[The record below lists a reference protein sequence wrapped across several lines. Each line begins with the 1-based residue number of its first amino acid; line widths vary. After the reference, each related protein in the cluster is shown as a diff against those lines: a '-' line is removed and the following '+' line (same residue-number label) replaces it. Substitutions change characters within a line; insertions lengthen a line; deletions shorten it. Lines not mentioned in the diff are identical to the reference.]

1 MYWWRNLKK
10 PTKLRDSARIART
23 QKDTLKQ
30 RRLFIKK
37 KTWWICRTSHNKVSI
52 SWSLFNELSFFT
64 IFTVIM
70 QFTLINSIGAGKEY
84 SLFTVSSWSR
94 ILFVSLTFLILCRWY
109 FFLISRTKIVSIWK
123 DYPYFISDW

>member
-1 MYWWRNLKK
+1 MPLEEAENVLVEELKK
-10 PTKLRDSARIART
+10 TTKLRDSALIART
-23 QKDTLKQ
+23 QRDTLKQ
-30 RRLFIKK
+30 RRLFIEK

-84 SLFTVSSWSR
+84 SFFTVSSWSR
-94 ILFVSLTFLILCRWY
+94 ILLVSLTFLILCR
-109 FFLISRTKIVSIWK
+109 
-123 DYPYFISDW
+123 